1 MFTNERVFALWRTQ
15 FVCGLCVAVAR
26 RTHQQKVLLPAQFLV
41 FAARAPQLQGEPST
55 LAVSFFAN
63 L

>member
-26 RTHQQKVLLPAQFLV
+26 RTHQQKVLLPGQFLV
-41 FAARAPQLQGEPST
+41 FVARAPQLQGEAGSQ
-55 LAVSFFAN
+55 AF
-63 L
+63 